1 MKNYTI
7 KNSAIALEDKIIL
20 FICRGNSGRSQMA
33 EAFFNSLSKKAKAI
47 SAGTDPDEKIHPWT
61 IEAMKEIGID
71 VSQQKPKL
79 LSNGLLKKA
88 DKIIVMESGLLKD
101 MSPKYSPKLR
111 EWKIEKLLGKLMG
124 QIRKIRDQIKKRV
137 KQLIKE
143 IE

>member
-7 KNSAIALEDKIIL
+7 KNSAMALEDKIIL

-33 EAFFNSLSKKAKAI
+33 EAFFNFLYKKAKAI

-71 VSQQKPKL
+71 VSQQKPRL

-101 MSPKYSPKLR
+101 MSPKYSPKLE
-111 EWKIEKLLGKLMG
+111 EWKIEKLLGKSMG

>member
-7 KNSAIALEDKIIL
+7 KNSAMALEDKIIL

-33 EAFFNSLSKKAKAI
+33 EAFFNFLYKKAKAI

-88 DKIIVMESGLLKD
+88 DKIIVMESRLLKD
-101 MSPKYSPKLR
+101 IPPKYSPKLK

>member
-7 KNSAIALEDKIIL
+7 KNSAMALEDKIIL

-33 EAFFNSLSKKAKAI
+33 EAFFNFLYKKAKAI

-71 VSQQKPKL
+71 VSQQKPRL